1 MRPTATRAVPPP
13 KRRRTRPG
21 QTFST
26 KQAADYLGLSTV
38 YLASMIRRGELDA
51 TRGRQGWEITQ
62 AVIDAFLEERRL
74 RPRRLVAP

>member
-1 MRPTATRAVPPP
+1 
-13 KRRRTRPG
+13 
-21 QTFST
+21 
-26 KQAADYLGLSTV
+26 
-38 YLASMIRRGELDA
+38 MIRRGELDA